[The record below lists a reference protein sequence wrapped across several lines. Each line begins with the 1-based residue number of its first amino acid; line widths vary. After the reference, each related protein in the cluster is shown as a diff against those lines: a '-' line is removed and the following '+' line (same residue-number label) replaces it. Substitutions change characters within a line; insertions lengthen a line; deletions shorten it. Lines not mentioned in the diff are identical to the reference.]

1 MSEPNRSNVKR
12 RLAGEGRPPP
22 EIGRVTPEL
31 ALRLAVARAGDD
43 CMEME
48 VIATSVEMS
57 RSVLTPLVEG
67 IEEHSLL
74 ALLQGECGRLGLAL
88 FNPQLMAALIEKQTT
103 GRVVPSPAAPRA
115 PTRTDAIMCVDFCN
129 AILDRFHAE
138 TLEASLP
145 VAPALAGFQYAMALE
160 DPRAIQMALEDI
172 PYRVFHVTIDLE
184 RKSKEGQMTLVM
196 PYDLPRAK
204 PATGAC
210 DAGDQEGAMAEIA
223 MDTQTDMN
231 AVLHRVEMTLAD
243 VTALTVGAQISVPR
257 DAVVRVMLEDI
268 FGEKISL
275 GRLGATAGHRAVCVN
290 LTADP
295 NAETDFAGSGAAMME
310 PMTASA
316 AVAMPETS
324 NMMAN
329 ATDLGGGE
337 LAAAPLSAAPE
348 MMDLPDLAEL
358 PDLPPMGGVDAPD
371 LPPLEGLGDLSNLP
385 DLSDLSLTD

>member
-74 ALLQGECGRLGLAL
+74 ALLQGESGRLGLAL

-103 GRVVPSPAAPRA
+103 GRVVPSPALARA

-129 AILDRFHAE
+129 SILNRFHDEAV
-138 TLEASLP
+138 EASLP

-172 PYRVFHVTIDLE
+172 PYRVFNVTIDLE
-184 RKSKEGQMTLVM
+184 RKSKEGLLTLVM
-196 PYDLPRAK
+196 PYELPRAK
-204 PATGAC
+204 PATGASEVS
-210 DAGDQEGAMAEIA
+210 DQVGSMAEIA
-223 MDTQTDMN
+223 MDTQTEMN

-257 DAVVRVMLEDI
+257 DAVVQVMLEDI
-268 FGEKISL
+268 FGGKISL

-290 LTADP
+290 LTEDP
-295 NAETDFAGSGAAMME
+295 NDKTDFASNGAAMMA
-310 PMTASA
+310 PMTASGI
-316 AVAMPETS
+316 VETPEIS
-324 NMMAN
+324 NMMGDIA
-329 ATDLGGGE
+329 DLDGGG
-337 LAAAPLSAAPE
+337 LAAGPSSEVPE
-348 MMDLPDLAEL
+348 MMGLPDLADL
-358 PDLPPMGGVDAPD
+358 PDLPPMGGGDAPD
-371 LPPLEGLGDLSNLP
+371 LPPLEGLGDFSNLP
-385 DLSDLSLTD
+385 DLSDLSLMD

>member
-103 GRVVPSPAAPRA
+103 GRVVPSPAVPRA

>member
-172 PYRVFHVTIDLE
+172 PYRVFNVTIDLE

-210 DAGDQEGAMAEIA
+210 DAGDQEGVMAEIA